1 MEDSAGR
8 IKRTIAAMLIAGYG
22 LAISFLTYFMFMWD
36 NKGAK
41 SIWDKSIID
50 WAVTIWLAVASL
62 VVWYAVIKCAST
74 KYIQLSLLYVLAV
87 IFVAHLLV
95 VAIKAEDE
103 AIYYLGSPHLF
114 LGLGFYLWWRSIGN
128 AKKRP

>member
-8 IKRTIAAMLIAGYG
+8 AKRTIASMLLAVYG

-36 NKGAK
+36 NKGEK
-41 SIWDKSIID
+41 SNWDKSIID
-50 WAVTIWLAVASL
+50 WTVTIWLAVASL

-95 VAIKAEDE
+95 VAIQAQNG
-103 AIYYLGSPHLF
+103 AIFYLGAPHLF
-114 LGLGFYLWWRSIGN
+114 LGLGLYLWWRSIGN
-128 AKKRP
+128 AKAKS

>member
-8 IKRTIAAMLIAGYG
+8 IKRTIAAMLIAVYG

-50 WAVTIWLAVASL
+50 WAVIIWLIAASL
-62 VVWYAVIKCAST
+62 VVWYAVIKCVST
-74 KYIQLSLLYVLAV
+74 KYIRLSVLYVLAV
-87 IFVAHLLV
+87 IFIAHLLMM
-95 VAIKAEDE
+95 AIQAQNE
-103 AIYYLGSPHLF
+103 AIYYLGAPHLF
-114 LGLGFYLWWRSIGN
+114 LGLGLYLWWRSVGN
-128 AKKRP
+128 AKAKS

>member
-1 MEDSAGR
+1 
-8 IKRTIAAMLIAGYG
+8 MLLAVYG

-36 NKGAK
+36 NKGEK
-41 SIWDKSIID
+41 SNWDKSIID
-50 WAVTIWLAVASL
+50 WTVTIWLAVASL

-95 VAIKAEDE
+95 VAIQAQNG
-103 AIYYLGSPHLF
+103 AIFYLGAPHLF
-114 LGLGFYLWWRSIGN
+114 LGLGLYLWWRSIGN
-128 AKKRP
+128 AKAKS